1 MKVARTIAELD
12 LPKGQRIGFVPTMG
26 AFHEGHLS
34 LMAKAKAE
42 CGYCAVSLFVN
53 PTQFAPHEDLSK
65 YPRPEAQDFA
75 LAEQT
80 GVDLLFAPS
89 VEEVYGDNHTSIHVA
104 GVTERWE
111 GAIRPGHFDGVAT
124 VVAKLF
130 NMVRPT
136 DAYFGCKDFQQCAV
150 IAQMV
155 HDLNIP
161 VDLHFEPTIRE
172 ADGLALSS
180 RNVYLSPEE
189 RAKAPILFATLSRAA
204 AQIRGGE
211 NVDNV
216 LQEGRSAIAEKGFE
230 IQYFACVDAKGLDPV
245 EQYRDGLQLIVAAKL
260 GSTRLIDNVPVG

>member
-1 MKVARTIAELD
+1 
-12 LPKGQRIGFVPTMG
+12 
-26 AFHEGHLS
+26 
-34 LMAKAKAE
+34 
-42 CGYCAVSLFVN
+42 
-53 PTQFAPHEDLSK
+53 
-65 YPRPEAQDFA
+65 
-75 LAEQT
+75 
-80 GVDLLFAPS
+80 
-89 VEEVYGDNHTSIHVA
+89 
-104 GVTERWE
+104 
-111 GAIRPGHFDGVAT
+111 
-124 VVAKLF
+124 
-130 NMVRPT
+130 MVRPT